1 MEHLHMGHTNHH
13 VGHADHMDHD
23 TEHAMHEEH
32 HRNLTHLMGAYNVSC
47 TLFTYTRRNAHL
59 AGDFRNGAPGEPLR
73 EEGCSSVAGS
83 WPHPTAIQQYLGHSH
98 RDFTSLQSLNP
109 FSS

>member
-47 TLFTYTRRNAHL
+47 TLFTFTRRNAHL
-59 AGDFRNGAPGEPLR
+59 AGGFRNGAPGEPLR
-73 EEGCSSVAGS
+73 EEGFPVAQV
-83 WPHPTAIQQYLGHSH
+83 WPAAGH
-98 RDFTSLQSLNP
+98 TQLQ
-109 FSS
+109 FSSRYLPGSFTLRFN